1 MRRADFEI
9 LVDEAL
15 EDLPDWVTGAVD
27 NLHVVVEEWPSPE
40 QDPDGTG
47 LLGLYEGVNLH
58 DRSSGYSGFLPD
70 RITVFMGPHLEL
82 RLPPARLR
90 LESDGQ
96 NVVALLYSDDP
107 REAQGFG
114 VSVARPVTLFFPA
127 RVEDQAE
134 SREDGEQDERQQPSA
149 NAREGKPS

>member
-1 MRRADFEI
+1 MRRAEFET

-15 EDLPDWVTGAVD
+15 EDLPDWVSGAVD
-27 NLHVVVEEWPSPE
+27 NLHVVVEEWPSAE

-90 LESDGQ
+90 RQIRKTVLHE
-96 NVVALLYSDDP
+96 VAHHLGID
-107 REAQGFG
+107 
-114 VSVARPVTLFFPA
+114 
-127 RVEDQAE
+127 
-134 SREDGEQDERQQPSA
+134 DERL
-149 NAREGKPS
+149 RELGY